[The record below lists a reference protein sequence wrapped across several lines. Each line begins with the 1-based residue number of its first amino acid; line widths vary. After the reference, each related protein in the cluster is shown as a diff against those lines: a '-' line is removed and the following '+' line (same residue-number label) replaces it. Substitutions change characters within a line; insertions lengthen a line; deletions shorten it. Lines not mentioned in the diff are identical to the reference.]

1 MRFLCLVYFKPETLA
16 ALSPSEKATLDR
28 DSMAYNDELRQRDH
42 YISAEA
48 LEPVRNARTIR
59 VRRGKASVTD
69 GPFAET
75 KEVVGGFILIDAA
88 EMDEALE
95 VAAGIPLAKLGSIEV
110 RPVMPMS
117 R

>member
-1 MRFLCLVYFKPETLA
+1 M
-16 ALSPSEKATLDR
+16 D
-28 DSMAYNDELRQRDH
+28 YNDKLRQRNH
-42 YISAEA
+42 YRTAEA
-48 LEPVRNARTIR
+48 LEPLRNARTIR

-88 EMDEALE
+88 EMDQALE

>member
-16 ALSPSEKATLDR
+16 ALSPSEKATLNR
-28 DSMAYNDELRQRDH
+28 DSLAYNEGLRQRNH
-42 YISAEA
+42 YIAAEA
-48 LEPVRNARTIR
+48 LEPVRDARTIR

-88 EMDEALE
+88 GMDEALE
-95 VAAGIPLAKLGSIEV
+95 IAAGIPLAKLGSIEV
-110 RPVMPMS
+110 RPVMQMS